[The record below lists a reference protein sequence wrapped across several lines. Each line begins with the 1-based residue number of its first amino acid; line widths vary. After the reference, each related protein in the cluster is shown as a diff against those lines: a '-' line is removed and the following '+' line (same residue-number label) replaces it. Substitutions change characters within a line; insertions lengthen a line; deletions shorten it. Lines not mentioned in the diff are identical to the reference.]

1 MAAAVS
7 AWEAAAVAAALV
19 GFSGVAAVSLSGLGV
34 RLKTVLNIYCTLYKY
49 IGKERERGRG
59 RERRERE
66 REIGGR
72 EI

>member
-34 RLKTVLNIYCTLYKY
+34 RLKTVLNIYIVHCTNTSEK
-49 IGKERERGRG
+49 REVWK
-59 RERRERE
+59 ERE
-66 REIGGR
+66 REIGER
-72 EI
+72 